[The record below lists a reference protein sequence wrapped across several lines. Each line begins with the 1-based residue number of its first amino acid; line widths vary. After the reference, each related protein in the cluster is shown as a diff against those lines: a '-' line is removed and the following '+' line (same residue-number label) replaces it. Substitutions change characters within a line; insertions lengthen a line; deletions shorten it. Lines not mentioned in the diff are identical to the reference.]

1 MTKIKN
7 TIAYVKDTNITD
19 NDFVIGSDGDL
30 SAKNTKNFFFGDIRD
45 YLLEGLAPEVG
56 GTLKITEISDNTETY
71 STPEDLANSLTPSF
85 IILQYHIVIFVVN
98 GNKYLLNRQG
108 LSIGDIETP
117 LTSSDFITISSL
129 SNLGNGINVLKGY
142 NETTESQEFKSVTK
156 TGDLI
161 LLTDNNSEID
171 ITIDENALITLIGDN
186 QELYTMDN
194 TGTGLGEAA
203 IYKESLTPAPGNTEF
218 VLRSLRS
225 TDNSVTITE
234 ETNSVDF
241 SINEDQGFLE
251 NGTTTT
257 ITGVGSNADKYKVE
271 VNNLQN
277 IVSSFPYTL
286 LDTDDK
292 NTLFIN
298 NGVANVVINV
308 PDSLVDN
315 FSCALI
321 QKGTGTIDIVA
332 TGTATVNEPSGLD
345 PQIKGQY
352 HWALIEKELATDVY
366 YLGGSLKVT
375 P

>member
-7 TIAYVKDTNITD
+7 TVAYVKDTNITD

-30 SAKNTKNFFFGDIRD
+30 SAKNTKNYFFGDIRD
-45 YLLEGLAPEVG
+45 YLLSGLAPEVG
-56 GTLKITEISDNTETY
+56 GTLKITEVNYVGVLT
-71 STPEDLANSLTPSF
+71 TPAEVANALDPV
-85 IILQYHIVIFVVN
+85 L
-98 GNKYLLNRQG
+98 
-108 LSIGDIETP
+108 
-117 LTSSDFITISSL
+117 
-129 SNLGNGINVLKGY
+129 NVLKY
-142 NETTESQEFKSVTK
+142 NVVVFSINGDKYLFKKQDVIIGFTETSILDTDF
-156 TGDLI
+156 I
-161 LLTDNNSEID
+161 LLSGSTNIGDGVNIIKGIATDGRKEHRSIKAIGNLATVTENADVIEVS
-171 ITIDENALITLIGDN
+171 IDEDALVTLVGEN

-194 TGTGLGEAA
+194 TSTGLGEVA
-203 IYKESLTPAPGNTEF
+203 IYKEALTPAPGNTEF

-225 TDNSVTITE
+225 TDESVTITE
-234 ETNSVDF
+234 ETNSINF

-257 ITGVGSNADKYKVE
+257 ITGVGSNANKYKVE
-271 VNNLQN
+271 VNNLQQVIN
-277 IVSSFPYTL
+277 SFPYTL

-298 NGVANVVINV
+298 NGVANITINV